1 VALILAC
8 LLVFFHEEI
17 PNMPLLKAKRPSQKG
32 AIFEFVKVAAPAG
45 GKKHVPSDVIIS
57 KIRRIVIGWQI
68 ALLIGQS

>member
-8 LLVFFHEEI
+8 LLVFFRGEI
-17 PNMPLLKAKRPSQKG
+17 PNMPLLKPKRPSQKG

-45 GKKHVPSDVIIS
+45 GNTCTSDVIIS